1 MAKAHRHKE
10 RISSVF
16 LSLGSNIGN
25 RKANIQEA
33 IRLLSQNPQIEVR
46 KCSSFYET
54 SPVGVKK
61 QPWFVN
67 CAIEVETDIEP
78 KDLLKIIKDIELSM
92 GRENSIAPNREKSLV
107 QGFVCVPRK
116 IDIDIIFFKDTI
128 LNEHVL
134 KIPHSQAHK
143 RAFVIVPLAEI
154 AGNFVHPVL
163 GKSMKHLL
171 DEVTEEQIV
180 RKIG

>member
-1 MAKAHRHKE
+1 
-10 RISSVF
+10 VCVY

-33 IRLLSQNPQIEVR
+33 VRLLSQNQQIEVK

-54 SPVGVKK
+54 SPVGIEK

-67 CAIEVETDIEP
+67 CAVELKTDIEP
-78 KDLLKIIKDIELSM
+78 GNLLRIIKDIELSI
-92 GRENSIAPNREKSLV
+92 GRENS
-107 QGFVCVPRK
+107 FVLGPRK
-116 IDIDIIFFKDTI
+116 IDIDIIFFKDI
-128 LNEHVL
+128 VLNEQVL

-143 RAFVIVPLAEI
+143 RAFVIVPLTEI
-154 AGNFVHPVL
+154 VGDFIHPVF
-163 GKSMKHLL
+163 GKSVKQLL
-171 DEVTEEQIV
+171 DEITEEQIV

>member
-1 MAKAHRHKE
+1 MC
-10 RISSVF
+10 IY

-33 IRLLSQNPQIEVR
+33 IRLLSQNQQIEVK

-54 SPVGVKK
+54 SPVGIEK

-67 CAIEVETDIEP
+67 CAVEVETDIEP
-78 KDLLKIIKDIELSM
+78 GNLLKIIKNIELSI
-92 GRENSIAPNREKSLV
+92 GRENSFVWGPRE
-107 QGFVCVPRK
+107 
-116 IDIDIIFFKDTI
+116 IDIDIIFFKDI
-128 LNEHVL
+128 VLNEQVL

-143 RAFVIVPLAEI
+143 RAFVLAPLAEI
-154 AGNFVHPVL
+154 VRDFIHPVL
-163 GKSMKHLL
+163 GKSVKQLL
-171 DEVTEEQIV
+171 DEITEEQIV

>member
-1 MAKAHRHKE
+1 MC
-10 RISSVF
+10 VY

-33 IRLLSQNPQIEVR
+33 VRLLSQNQQIEVK

-54 SPVGVKK
+54 SPVGIEK

-67 CAIEVETDIEP
+67 CAVELKTDIEP
-78 KDLLKIIKDIELSM
+78 GNLLRIIKDIELSI
-92 GRENSIAPNREKSLV
+92 GRENS
-107 QGFVCVPRK
+107 FVLGPRK
-116 IDIDIIFFKDTI
+116 IDIDIIFFKDI
-128 LNEHVL
+128 VLNEQVL

-143 RAFVIVPLAEI
+143 RAFVIVPLTEI
-154 AGNFVHPVL
+154 VGDFIHPVF
-163 GKSMKHLL
+163 GKSVKQLL
-171 DEVTEEQIV
+171 DEITEEQIV

>member
-1 MAKAHRHKE
+1 MC
-10 RISSVF
+10 VY

-33 IRLLSQNPQIEVR
+33 IRLLSQNQRIEVK

-54 SPVGVKK
+54 SPVGIEK

-67 CAIEVETDIEP
+67 CAVELKTDIEP
-78 KDLLKIIKDIELSM
+78 GNLLKGIKDIELSI
-92 GRENSIAPNREKSLV
+92 GRENS
-107 QGFVCVPRK
+107 FVWGPRK
-116 IDIDIIFFKDTI
+116 IDIDIIFFKDI
-128 LNEHVL
+128 VLNEQVL

-143 RAFVIVPLAEI
+143 RAFVIIPLAEI
-154 AGNFVHPVL
+154 AGDFIHPVL
-163 GKSMKHLL
+163 GKAVKQLL
-171 DEVTEEQIV
+171 DEITEEQIV

>member
-1 MAKAHRHKE
+1 MC
-10 RISSVF
+10 VY

-33 IRLLSQNPQIEVR
+33 VRLLSQNQQIEVK

-54 SPVGVKK
+54 SPVGVEK

-67 CAIEVETDIEP
+67 CAVEVETDLEP

-92 GRENSIAPNREKSLV
+92 GRENSFVGGPRE
-107 QGFVCVPRK
+107 
-116 IDIDIIFFKDTI
+116 IDIDIVFFKDI
-128 LNEHVL
+128 VLNEQVL
-134 KIPHSQAHK
+134 KIPHSQAHR
-143 RAFVIVPLAEI
+143 RAFVLTPLAEI

-163 GKSMKHLL
+163 GKSVKQLL
-171 DEVTEEQIV
+171 DEITEEQIV
-180 RKIG
+180 RKMK